1 MAFASTGFWMLMIFD
16 CVRNE
21 PKGSSWLWLLIML
34 NFPGAVIYFVSRK
47 LPYLN
52 LPTPSF
58 FKQWTMKDALWNAE
72 AGVQNI
78 GKSHQYVIL
87 GNVLLEMG
95 DIDRALAAYTEALIK
110 ESSNPNALW
119 GCATIEIQQKKFDLA
134 QEHLK
139 ALLDKEPEYKRGE
152 ASLLY
157 GKALYELAQW
167 SLAKAHLDRDVK
179 NWSHSESF
187 ILLAKIALQ
196 AGDRQAARGYLQT
209 MLAKVKASPRYSY
222 RRNQHLVSQAEKM
235 LKTVAK

>member
-1 MAFASTGFWMLMIFD
+1 
-16 CVRNE
+16 
-21 PKGSSWLWLLIML
+21 
-34 NFPGAVIYFVSRK
+34 
-47 LPYLN
+47 
-52 LPTPSF
+52 
-58 FKQWTMKDALWNAE
+58 MKDALWNAE

-119 GCATIEIQQKKFDLA
+119 GCATIEIQQQKFDLA
-134 QEHLK
+134 RKHLK

-167 SLAKAHLDRDVK
+167 SVAKAHLDRDVK

-196 AGDRQAARGYLQT
+196 AGDRQAARGYLHT